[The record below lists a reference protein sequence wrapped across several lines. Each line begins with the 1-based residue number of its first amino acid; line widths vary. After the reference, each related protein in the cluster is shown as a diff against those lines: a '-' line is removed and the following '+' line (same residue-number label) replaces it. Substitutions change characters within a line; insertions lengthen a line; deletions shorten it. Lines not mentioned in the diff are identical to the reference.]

1 MKYHATYSRFKESNV
16 AWLGEIP
23 KHWSVTRFKY
33 LFDLNPT
40 KSAVAN
46 RRYALCSFLPMEKLK
61 TDTIVLD
68 EIRVVDEVYEG
79 YSYFSDGDILIAKVT
94 PCFENRNIAVAAD
107 LTNRIGFGSTEI
119 NVIRAKSSINTR
131 FLYYRLQ
138 EDQFRRI
145 AISESF
151 QGGIERVKARGCVR
165 SSYVVLKASDEA
177 DVDYFAYLFKSSAY
191 IQGLQATSSFIR
203 DGQDLNY
210 GNFRQVKLP
219 KPPLEEQKRIAQYLN
234 QQTARIDAL
243 IEKTQHSVALLT
255 ERRAAF
261 ITAAVTGQIDLR
273 GEE

>member
-145 AISESF
+145 AI
-151 QGGIERVKARGCVR
+151 QR
-165 SSYVVLKASDEA
+165 
-177 DVDYFAYLFKSSAY
+177 
-191 IQGLQATSSFIR
+191 
-203 DGQDLNY
+203 
-210 GNFRQVKLP
+210 
-219 KPPLEEQKRIAQYLN
+219 
-234 QQTARIDAL
+234 
-243 IEKTQHSVALLT
+243 
-255 ERRAAF
+255 
-261 ITAAVTGQIDLR
+261 
-273 GEE
+273 